1 MMSTQD
7 ITLRLQT
14 TKISSIGVP
23 TCRAAVAI
31 LISHITCHMSMSC
44 HIISCYRCLIEEHY
58 GKALIKLAKS
68 CSGKDEMG

>member
-1 MMSTQD
+1 MLDNRGLGDVNTRQ
-7 ITLRLQT
+7 
-14 TKISSIGVP
+14 KIEGSE
-23 TCRAAVAI
+23 TAI
-31 LISHITCHMSMSC
+31 IDDATYTPVTPELVTC